1 MDIQK
6 MINFQKPKLLRAIK
20 NYGRMYVFTRQS
32 VNKFGEKV
40 DDPKYLAIQI
50 KGLYHETN
58 DRSLWLQLPGAD
70 AGKVTSHAS
79 PMILV
84 KKEDFDRL
92 PIKVE
97 DELVINDVKYRVNG
111 ITDLWEANF
120 AIDISIEVIE

>member
-20 NYGRMYVFTRQS
+20 NYGRMYVFTRHS
-32 VNKFGEKV
+32 VNKFGEKT

-58 DRSLWLQLPGAD
+58 DRSLWLQLPGAE
-70 AGKVTSHAS
+70 ASKVTSHISA
-79 PMILV
+79 MILV
-84 KKEDFDRL
+84 KKEDFDRI

-97 DELVINDVKYRVNG
+97 DELTINNVKYRVNG
-111 ITDLWEANF
+111 ITNLWEADF
-120 AIDISIEVIE
+120 AIEISIEVIE